1 MRKEIDAMY
10 LDNCTTDTFEI
21 ESVRIC
27 PICRTSH
34 AGNYLKAYIIR
45 NCAQHYGV
53 VHNLYAIHF
62 CDACEGIF
70 ISKHTSQSPHGVH
83 PNFNLERTIP
93 QKQFIEKDFDGRIR
107 SISPRFVEVYNQANQ
122 AEAEQLDEI
131 SGMGYRKALECLIK
145 DYLIS
150 TGKYE
155 KEKVVN
161 SPLGTCID
169 NMIQNEQVKRVARKC
184 AWIGNDFTHYES
196 KHNLGIET
204 LKSLIEAVV
213 YWVCMELVSAEA
225 DLISSK

>member
-1 MRKEIDAMY
+1 MSPYGTDPDFSLECSFPKEQY
-10 LDNCTTDTFEI
+10 
-21 ESVRIC
+21 
-27 PICRTSH
+27 
-34 AGNYLKAYIIR
+34 
-45 NCAQHYGV
+45 
-53 VHNLYAIHF
+53 
-62 CDACEGIF
+62 
-70 ISKHTSQSPHGVH
+70 
-83 PNFNLERTIP
+83 
-93 QKQFIEKDFDGRIR
+93 IEKDFDDRIR
-107 SISPRFVEVYNQANQ
+107 SISPRFVKVYNQANQ

-161 SPLGTCID
+161 TLLGTCIN
-169 NMIQNEQVKRVARKC
+169 NMIENELVKKVAKKC

-225 DLISSK
+225 DQISSK

>member
-1 MRKEIDAMY
+1 MRKEIDATY
-10 LDNCTTDTFEI
+10 LDNGAYDRVEI

-27 PICRTSH
+27 PICQTSH
-34 AGNYLKAYIIR
+34 SGSCLNAYIIR
-45 NCAQHYGV
+45 NNVRCGTTFH
-53 VHNLYAIHF
+53 LYAVHF
-62 CDACEGIF
+62 CDACEEVF
-70 ISKHTSQSPHGVH
+70 ISKHISMSPYGTD
-83 PNFNLERTIP
+83 PDFSLECSFP
-93 QKQFIEKDFDGRIR
+93 KEQYIEKDFDDRIR
-107 SISPRFVEVYNQANQ
+107 SISPRFVKVYNQANQ

-161 SPLGTCID
+161 TLLGTCIN
-169 NMIQNEQVKRVARKC
+169 NMIENELVKKVAKKC

-225 DLISSK
+225 DQISSK